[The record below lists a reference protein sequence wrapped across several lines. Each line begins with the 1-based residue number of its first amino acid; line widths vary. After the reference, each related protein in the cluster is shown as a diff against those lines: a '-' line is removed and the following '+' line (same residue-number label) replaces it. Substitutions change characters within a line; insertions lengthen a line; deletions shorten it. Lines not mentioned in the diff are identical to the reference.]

1 VRGCKAYHW
10 EAEELKRKD
19 LNLHFADG
27 TWKKRCKTFVSKK
40 IRSCRKITKEFSID
54 FQNGLQLQQQSR
66 SAIMGIRLRLL
77 PGLQR
82 AAGTIDSRFS
92 SSKLGTF

>member
-1 VRGCKAYHW
+1 MRGCKAHHW

-40 IRSCRKITKEFSID
+40 MRSCRKMTKEFSID
-54 FQNGLQLQQQSR
+54 FQNGLLE
-66 SAIMGIRLRLL
+66 ILGK
-77 PGLQR
+77 G
-82 AAGTIDSRFS
+82 FS
-92 SSKLGTF
+92 CSSKADLPSWGWD